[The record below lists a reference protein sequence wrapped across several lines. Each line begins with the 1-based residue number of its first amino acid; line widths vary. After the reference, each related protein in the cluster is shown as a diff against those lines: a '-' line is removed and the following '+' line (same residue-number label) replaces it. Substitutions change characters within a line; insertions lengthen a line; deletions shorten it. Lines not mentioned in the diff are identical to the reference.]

1 MATRSPPGDFPCP
14 SGRLNAQQAARQLCV
29 VAVTRRSQFVLLAER
44 RFGPFFGVQFLGAF
58 NGHLFKQALVVVLAY
73 QTARFTTMS
82 ADAVQNAAQALFVL
96 PFLVFSAVAG
106 QLADQRDKSGLITA
120 AVGIEFGCM
129 ALGAGGLLLGSL
141 PLLFAAL
148 LLFGVQSA
156 LFAAVKYS
164 ILPHH
169 LAQSELTGGN
179 GLVLTGTAI
188 AIVAGTMIGGLL
200 AAHEQ
205 PGGAVVAFSAMTISI
220 AGIALSR
227 AIPAAPAADPGLRIN
242 WNPVSETRRNLRF
255 ARQDRTVFLSILGM
269 SWFSFYASMFATQL
283 PNLARNALAG
293 TEHVATL
300 LLVAGAAGFAIG
312 SLLCERLS
320 GYKIEIGL
328 VPFGSIGLTLFGI
341 DLWWATANHVALGTV
356 GVEEFVRDWVHWR
369 ILADL
374 VAIGVFG
381 GLYAAPLC
389 ALIQQ
394 RSDPARRARV
404 IAVNNM
410 LNAAFM
416 IGAALLAALMLGAG
430 LTIPQLILLTALLN
444 AAVAIY
450 IYTRAPEFLVRFMV
464 WMLIHSVYR
473 LTTSGLERIP
483 DKGPAVIVSNHVSY
497 VDALVIS
504 AACRRPIRWVMD
516 QRIFR
521 IPFLSFF
528 FRTIKAIP
536 IAPARIDPQT
546 LERAYDAIARELA
559 AGQLVGL
566 FPEGKRTFDGKM
578 NEFKGGIRKIL
589 DRTPVPVVPLAL
601 RGLWQSI
608 FARNRDK
615 LRHAMKLF
623 PRIGM
628 AVGEPLDP
636 ASVTPENLC
645 RVVGALRGDWK

>member
-1 MATRSPPGDFPCP
+1 MT
-14 SGRLNAQQAARQLCV
+14 Q
-29 VAVTRRSQFVLLAER
+29 RSQFALLAKR

-58 NGHLFKQALVVVLAY
+58 NGHLFRQALVVVLAY

-82 ADAVQNAAQALFVL
+82 ADTAQNAAQALFVL
-96 PFLVFSAVAG
+96 PFLVFSAAAG
-106 QLADQRDKSGLITA
+106 QLADQRDKSRLITA
-120 AVGIEFGCM
+120 AVGVEFGCM
-129 ALGAGGLLLGSL
+129 VLGAGGLLLGSL

-164 ILPHH
+164 ILPQH
-169 LAQSELTGGN
+169 LAHAELMGGN
-179 GLVLTGTAI
+179 GLVLTGTAV
-188 AIVAGTMIGGLL
+188 AIIAGTMAGGLL
-200 AAHEQ
+200 AAHQE
-205 PGGAVVAFSAMTISI
+205 PGGAVVAFAAMAISM

-242 WNPVSETRRNLRF
+242 WNPVSESRCNLQF
-255 ARQDRTVFLSILGM
+255 ARQDSTVFLSVLGM
-269 SWFSFYASMFATQL
+269 AWFSFYVSMFATQL
-283 PNLARNALAG
+283 PNLARNVLAG

-320 GYKIEIGL
+320 GYKVEMGL
-328 VPFGSIGLTLFGI
+328 VPFGSFGLTLFGI
-341 DLWWATANHVALGTV
+341 DLWWATANHVALGPV
-356 GVEEFVRDWVHWR
+356 GVGEFVRDPGHWR

-404 IAVNNM
+404 IAANNI

-416 IGAALLAALMLGAG
+416 IGAAVFAALLLGAG

-464 WMLIHSVYR
+464 WILIHSVYR
-473 LTTSGLERIP
+473 LTASDLERIP
-483 DKGPAVIVSNHVSY
+483 DTGPAIIVSNHVSY

-504 AACRRPIRWVMD
+504 AACHRPIRWVMD

-521 IPFLSFF
+521 IPLLSFF
-528 FRTIKAIP
+528 FRTVKAIP
-536 IAPARIDPQT
+536 IAPAKIDPQT
-546 LERAYDAIARELA
+546 LQRAYDAIARELA
-559 AGQLVGL
+559 AGQLIGL
-566 FPEGKRTFDGKM
+566 FPEGKRTLNGEM

-589 DRTPVPVVPLAL
+589 DRTPVPVIPLAL
-601 RGLWQSI
+601 CGLWQSI
-608 FARNRDK
+608 FACNRDK

-623 PRIGM
+623 PRIAI
-628 AVGEPLDP
+628 AVGEPIDP
-636 ASVTPENLC
+636 AAVTPDGLY
-645 RVVGALRGDWK
+645 RAVRALRGNWK

>member
-1 MATRSPPGDFPCP
+1 LAAGAT
-14 SGRLNAQQAARQLCV
+14 QV
-29 VAVTRRSQFVLLAER
+29 SQFRLLIER
-44 RFGPFFGVQFLGAF
+44 RFGPFFGVQFLAAF
-58 NGHLFKQALVVVLAY
+58 NGHLFRQALFVVLAY
-73 QTARFTTMS
+73 QTASFTTMS
-82 ADAVQNAAQALFVL
+82 ADTLQNIAQALFVL
-96 PFLVFSAVAG
+96 PFLAFSAAAG
-106 QLADQRDKSGLITA
+106 QLADRWDKSGLITA
-120 AVGIEFGCM
+120 AVGVEFGCM

-141 PLLFAAL
+141 SLLFAAL

-169 LAQSELTGGN
+169 LARSELMGGN
-179 GLVLTGTAI
+179 GLVLTGTAV

-200 AAHEQ
+200 AAHQE
-205 PGGAVVAFSAMTISI
+205 PGGAAVAFFAMAISI

-227 AIPAAPAADPGLRIN
+227 AIPSAPAADPGLRIN

-255 ARQDRTVFLSILGM
+255 ARQDSTVFLSILGM

-283 PNLARNALAG
+283 PNLARNVLAG
-293 TEHVATL
+293 NEHVATL
-300 LLVAGAAGFAIG
+300 LLVASAAGFAIG

-320 GYKIEIGL
+320 GYKVEIGL
-328 VPFGSIGLTLFGI
+328 VPFGSIGLSLFGV
-341 DLWWATANHVALGTV
+341 DLWWATASHVALGPV
-356 GVEEFVRDWVHWR
+356 GVDEFVREPGHWR

-389 ALIQQ
+389 AVIQQ

-404 IAVNNM
+404 IAANNI

-416 IGAALLAALMLGAG
+416 IGAAVFAAALLEAG
-430 LTIPQLILLTALLN
+430 LTIPQLILVTALLN
-444 AAVAIY
+444 AAVTIY
-450 IYTRAPEFLVRFMV
+450 IYRRGPEFLVRFMV

-473 LTTSGLERIP
+473 LKTSDLERIP
-483 DKGPAVIVSNHVSY
+483 EKGPAVIVSNHVSY

-504 AACRRPIRWVMD
+504 AACRRPIRWVID

-521 IPFLSFF
+521 IPLLSFF
-528 FRTIKAIP
+528 FRTVKAIP
-536 IAPARIDPQT
+536 IAPAKIDPQT
-546 LERAYDAIARELA
+546 LQRAYDAIARELT
-559 AGQLVGL
+559 AGQLVGI
-566 FPEGKRTFDGKM
+566 FPEGKRTSNGEM
-578 NEFKGGIRKIL
+578 NEFKGGVRKIL

-623 PRIGM
+623 PRVGM
-628 AVGEPLDP
+628 AVGEPMDP
-636 ASVTPENLC
+636 ATVTPEGLHRTVC
-645 RVVGALRGDWK
+645 ALRGNWK